1 MTPHLKETIRQRL
14 EDLREKQDVC
24 SSTFTIKLFE
34 AIPDHGR
41 PGIPSKYDISPTEGL
56 QLDEQNALLH
66 FYGKTA
72 EEALAM
78 YAENECFYQEDILF
92 MGWNAFAYY
101 IDTPHALLLQE
112 KEAARSIAI
121 EEGDWHPASDNAG
134 ALLMLISSHLEH
146 PPSRLFDQPSTAVS
160 KLLLHLADIVADCA
174 EIVQLDPPGYNYG
187 RKYLRYPAIR
197 GLVSYAETV
206 RADPHTAITPGEI
219 MRLHGLS

>member
-14 EDLREKQDVC
+14 EDLREKQNGLDTSV
-24 SSTFTIKLFE
+24 TIKLFNS
-34 AIPDHGR
+34 IPNHDR

-56 QLDEQNALLH
+56 QLDEQYALLH

-72 EEALAM
+72 AEAVAM
-78 YAENECFYQEDILF
+78 YAENEFFYQEDILF

-112 KEAARSIAI
+112 KEAARGTAI
-121 EEGDWHPASDNAG
+121 EEGDWHPASETAST
-134 ALLMLISSHLEH
+134 LLMLISHHLEFA
-146 PPSRLFDQPSTAVS
+146 PAGLLDQPAAAIS

-187 RKYLRYPAIR
+187 RKYLRDPAIR

-219 MRLHGLS
+219 MRLHRLS

>member
-14 EDLREKQDVC
+14 EDLREKQNGLDTSV
-24 SSTFTIKLFE
+24 TIKLFNS
-34 AIPDHGR
+34 IPNHDR

-72 EEALAM
+72 AEALAM
-78 YAENECFYQEDILF
+78 YAENPIHYEEDILF

-101 IDTPHALLLQE
+101 IDTPYTILLQE
-112 KEAARSIAI
+112 KEQARNTII
-121 EEGDWHPASDNAG
+121 EEGDPHPASDNAG

-146 PPSRLFDQPSTAVS
+146 PPSGLFDQPSAAVS
-160 KLLLHLADIVADCA
+160 QLLLHLADIVADCA

-187 RKYLRYPAIR
+187 RKYLKYPAIR

-219 MRLHGLS
+219 MRLHRLS